1 MGLKIIN
8 SGYEK
13 NELSKNAMGGTEM
26 MQAELYRRLD
36 SDLLSNFQI
45 VASRV
50 RDLDP
55 SKIKIF
61 WAHDLAEDAE
71 ARFLQN
77 ENLRDRFDK
86 LVFVSHWQFATYN
99 KVLDVPYDNSIVL
112 RNAIN
117 PFEKVEKSLDGP
129 IRLIYHTTPH
139 RGLNILVAA
148 YHELSKLYG
157 DKIHLDVFSSFKI
170 YGWEERDEPY
180 RDLFKACEDHPH
192 ITYHGTKSNDE
203 VREALSKSHIF
214 AYPSIWQETSCI
226 AAIEAMSAGCQ
237 IVCPAYAAL
246 PETTAGFAYMYPWTT
261 DLHVHANRFAN
272 VLKDAIDEQLEM
284 RENNLDSPTL
294 AMQKIYADS
303 LYSWDNREKEWEAL
317 LRSMKNEL
325 SS

>member
-8 SGYEK
+8 SEYEK

-170 YGWEERDEPY
+170 YGWE
-180 RDLFKACEDHPH
+180 
-192 ITYHGTKSNDE
+192 
-203 VREALSKSHIF
+203 
-214 AYPSIWQETSCI
+214 
-226 AAIEAMSAGCQ
+226 
-237 IVCPAYAAL
+237 
-246 PETTAGFAYMYPWTT
+246 
-261 DLHVHANRFAN
+261 
-272 VLKDAIDEQLEM
+272 
-284 RENNLDSPTL
+284 
-294 AMQKIYADS
+294 
-303 LYSWDNREKEWEAL
+303 
-317 LRSMKNEL
+317 
-325 SS
+325 

>member
-1 MGLKIIN
+1 
-8 SGYEK
+8 
-13 NELSKNAMGGTEM
+13 
-26 MQAELYRRLD
+26 
-36 SDLLSNFQI
+36 
-45 VASRV
+45 
-50 RDLDP
+50 
-55 SKIKIF
+55 
-61 WAHDLAEDAE
+61 
-71 ARFLQN
+71 
-77 ENLRDRFDK
+77 
-86 LVFVSHWQFATYN
+86 
-99 KVLDVPYDNSIVL
+99 VPYDNSIVL

-180 RDLFKACEDHPH
+180 KDLFKSCEDHPH
-192 ITYHGTKSNDE
+192 ITYHGTKSNEE
-203 VREALSKSHIF
+203 VREALQKAHIF

-272 VLKDAIDEQLEM
+272 VLKDAIDEQLWI

-303 LYSWDNREKEWEAL
+303 LYSWDNRAKEWEAL
-317 LRSMKNEL
+317 LMSMKNEAYQR
-325 SS
+325 